1 MCLPLFHFLISQ
13 ESVIVVNFFFFII
26 INIVVVVVIS
36 IEAVERRKEG
46 TKKAEKS

>member
-1 MCLPLFHFLISQ
+1 MRLPLFHFLISQ
-13 ESVIVVNFFFFII
+13 ESVIVVNFFFII